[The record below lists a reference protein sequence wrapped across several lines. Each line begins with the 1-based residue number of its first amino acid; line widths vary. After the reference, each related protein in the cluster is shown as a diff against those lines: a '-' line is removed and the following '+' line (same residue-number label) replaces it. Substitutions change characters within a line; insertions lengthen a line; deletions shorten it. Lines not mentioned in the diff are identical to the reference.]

1 MCGDRRT
8 AIGLAAVALCGAAL
22 CGCTNGS
29 AATDG
34 GGSHEL
40 LHVSYDVTRELF
52 REVNPAA
59 AERLAADGAP
69 GVTISQSHGGSGS
82 QARSVIDGLEAD
94 VVSLALWS
102 DVDAIR
108 KQGLIDEGWEK
119 EFPYDSSPYHS
130 TIVFVVRKGNPKKIK
145 DWPDVVRDGVKIVT
159 PNPKTSGNGKLS
171 FLAAW
176 GSVTARGGS
185 EKDALAFVRKLYEH
199 TPILETGGRG
209 ATTAFVQKRIGDVQ
223 LAWENEAWLAVEESG
238 GKVEIVYPS
247 VSIRA
252 EPHVAVVDE
261 NVRRH
266 GTGEAAKKYLDYFYS
281 APAQETF
288 ARHHLRPS
296 DPAVLER
303 FADRFPQIELFGIE
317 AVAANWDEAQGKFF
331 AEGGV
336 FDGLYGEASGREPV
350 ENKE

>member
-1 MCGDRRT
+1 MRRIT
-8 AIGLAAVALCGAAL
+8 WKSIARGLAAATLAVSAFA
-22 CGCTNGS
+22 GCSNGS
-29 AATDG
+29 
-34 GGSHEL
+34 GGSAGGSSEL

-52 REVNPAA
+52 REINPQA
-59 AERLAADGAP
+59 AEKLVADGLP
-69 GVTISQSHGGSGS
+69 GIDISQSHGGSGS

-108 KQGLIDEGWEK
+108 KQGLIEEGWEK
-119 EFPYDSSPYHS
+119 ELPFNASPYHS
-130 TIVFVVRKGNPKKIK
+130 TIVFLVRKGNPKGIK
-145 DWPDVVRDGVKIVT
+145 DWQDIVRDGVKIIT

-185 EKDALAFVRKLYEH
+185 EKDALAFVRELYEH

-209 ATTAFVQKRIGDVQ
+209 ATTPVVQKRIGDVQ

-238 GKVEIVYPS
+238 GNVEIVYPP

-252 EPHVAVVDE
+252 EPHVAVVDA
-261 NVRRH
+261 NATRH
-266 GTGEAAKKYLDYFYS
+266 GTADAAKKYLDFFYT
-281 APAQETF
+281 APAQEAF
-288 ARHHLRPS
+288 ANHHLRPS
-296 DPAVLER
+296 DPAVLEK
-303 FADRFPQIELFGIE
+303 FADRFPKIELFGID
-317 AVAANWDEAQGKFF
+317 AVAAGWDEAQGKFF

-336 FDGLYGEASGREPV
+336 FDSLYNPGRESGT
-350 ENKE
+350 